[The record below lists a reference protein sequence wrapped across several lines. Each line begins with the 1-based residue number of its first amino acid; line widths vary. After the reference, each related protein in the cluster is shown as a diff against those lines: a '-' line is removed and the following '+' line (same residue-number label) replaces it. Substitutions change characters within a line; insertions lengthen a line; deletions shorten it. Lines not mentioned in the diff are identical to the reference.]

1 MRLFLDEC
9 IDRRLMREFTGYNI
23 KTVPQMGWTGI
34 KNGQLLGLASQEFDI
49 FITVDK
55 NLPFEQNLPQF
66 NLAIIILQ
74 SQSNRLADLK
84 PWVPKVLEVLATV
97 TKGTATVVSL

>member
-1 MRLFLDEC
+1 MNQES
-9 IDRRLMREFTGYNI
+9 
-23 KTVPQMGWTGI
+23 
-34 KNGQLLGLASQEFDI
+34 LAFSDGSVN
-49 FITVDK
+49 TVDK

-84 PWVPKVLEVLATV
+84 PLVPKVLEVLATV

>member
-74 SQSNRLADLK
+74 SQSNRL
-84 PWVPKVLEVLATV
+84 VPKVLEVLATV

>member
-1 MRLFLDEC
+1 MRLLLDEC

-74 SQSNRLADLK
+74 SQSNRL
-84 PWVPKVLEVLATV
+84 VPKVLEVLATV

>member
-74 SQSNRLADLK
+74 SQSNRL
-84 PWVPKVLEVLATV
+84 VPKVLEVFATV

>member
-1 MRLFLDEC
+1 MRLLLDEC

-49 FITVDK
+49 FITVDN

-74 SQSNRLADLK
+74 SQSNRL
-84 PWVPKVLEVLATV
+84 VPKVLEVLATV

>member
-1 MRLFLDEC
+1 
-9 IDRRLMREFTGYNI
+9 MREFTGYNI

-66 NLAIIILQ
+66 NLAIIMALPNLSCKTINNLC
-74 SQSNRLADLK
+74 L
-84 PWVPKVLEVLATV
+84 
-97 TKGTATVVSL
+97 